1 MEQKNTP
8 PLTSFPTITT
18 EMIEQFEIFTDFVK
32 PAEFRNQ
39 LVNLYLQFV
48 ISDPEGFPGDFR
60 YITDNLY
67 IFLEFLT
74 NLQEAID
81 KREKVS

>member
-1 MEQKNTP
+1 MSKKNIA

-18 EMIEQFEIFTDFVK
+18 EMIEQFEILTDFVR

-39 LVNLYLQFV
+39 LVNLYLQFI
-48 ISDPEGFPGDFR
+48 ISDPEGFPGDFKN
-60 YITDNLY
+60 ITDNLY

-81 KREKVS
+81 KRQ

>member
-8 PLTSFPTITT
+8 PLTAFPNITT
-18 EMIEQFEIFTDFVK
+18 EMIEEFEILTDFIR

-39 LVNLYLQFV
+39 LVNLYLQFI
-48 ISDPEGFPGDFR
+48 ISDPEGFPGDFMH
-60 YITDNLY
+60 ITDNLY

-74 NLQEAID
+74 NLEEAID
-81 KREKVS
+81 NRVK

>member
-8 PLTSFPTITT
+8 PLTAFPTITT
-18 EMIEQFEIFTDFVK
+18 EMIEQFEILTDFVR

-39 LVNLYLQFV
+39 LVNLYLQFI
-48 ISDPEGFPGDFR
+48 ISDPEGFPGDFKH
-60 YITDNLY
+60 ITDNLY

-74 NLQEAID
+74 NLEEAIENRD
-81 KREKVS
+81 V